1 MNLYKKKIER
11 IKNMKGFVL
20 KKDFNYS
27 ALSFLVLAL
36 FLAGGGAILQLLLY
50 PTMPHEAIVMVSTA
64 VFTAAIVIALFPPLW
79 TLVMAIILILWVWVI
94 GGDLSIYLYPITAFS
109 TLGLLFSSAFQLV
122 YHWDK
127 VIILRLGKFQQVRGA
142 RDYFSYF
149 PWSTGRLNSSIPVS
163 GRLTSVQRK
172 HLPRIPSLSM

>member
-36 FLAGGGAILQLLLY
+36 FLAGGAILQLLLY

-64 VFTAAIVIALFPPLW
+64 VFTAAIVIALFPLW

-94 GGDLSIYLYPITAFS
+94 GDLSIYLYPITAFFHTWPS
-109 TLGLLFSSAFQLV
+109 LL
-122 YHWDK
+122 
-127 VIILRLGKFQQVRGA
+127 LRLPVGLPLGQGHHSEIGQVPASQGPGTI
-142 RDYFSYF
+142 F
-149 PWSTGRLNSSIPVS
+149 PTSLGRQ
-163 GRLTSVQRK
+163 GG
-172 HLPRIPSLSM
+172 

>member
-20 KKDFNYS
+20 KKDFNYG

-36 FLAGGGAILQLLLY
+36 FLAGGAILQLLLY
-50 PTMPHEAIVMVSTA
+50 PTMPHDAIVMVSTIA
-64 VFTAAIVIALFPPLW
+64 FTAAIIIAIFPLW

-94 GGDLSIYLYPITAFS
+94 GELSPYLYPITAFS
-109 TLGLLFSSAFQLV
+109 SLGLLISSSFQLV

-127 VIILRLGKFQQVRGA
+127 VIVLRLGKVPKGKGA
-142 RDYFSYF
+142 RAVL
-149 PWSTGRLNSSIPVS
+149 P
-163 GRLTSVQRK
+163 TS
-172 HLPRIPSLSM
+172 PD